1 MDNIINNNDM
11 NKEQLET
18 NLAALELLLNE
29 HNDKA
34 IDYKAQI
41 AQVKRNIE
49 DLNKPELT
57 PMQLDSVYEAI
68 ESAINDFDFDDTD
81 NYNIEYELDYDGRVN
96 AQSLEF
102 QNSYELV
109 EKIVEKVTKLF
120 KEAEC
125 PTDEENARDDKEA
138 EELADNS

>member
-11 NKEQLET
+11 DKEQLET

-41 AQVKRNIE
+41 AQVKRDIE

-57 PMQLDSVYEAI
+57 PMQLDGVYEAI
-68 ESAINDFDFDDTD
+68 ESAVNDFDFDDTD
-81 NYNIEYELDYDGRVN
+81 NYHIEYELDYDSRVN

-102 QNSYELV
+102 QNSSELV
-109 EKIVEKVTKLF
+109 EKIVENVTRLF
-120 KEAEC
+120 KEADAPE
-125 PTDEENARDDKEA
+125 D
-138 EELADNS
+138 DNS